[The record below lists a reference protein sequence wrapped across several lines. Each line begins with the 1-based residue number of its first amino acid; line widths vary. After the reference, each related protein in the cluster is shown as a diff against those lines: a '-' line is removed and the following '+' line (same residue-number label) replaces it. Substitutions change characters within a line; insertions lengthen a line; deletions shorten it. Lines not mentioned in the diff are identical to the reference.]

1 MATTRRLTDVL
12 NTLRKEEAALRGQL
26 DKVRGAIAALGGG
39 RQDSRQRKRKA
50 NRRSRTETKSVARD
64 AQAHRSAAASETP
77 PEDGFGGAG

>member
-50 NRRSRTETKSVARD
+50 KAVARTARKMTA
-64 AQAHRSAAASETP
+64 AQKKAISARMKRYWAARKKAAKKS
-77 PEDGFGGAG
+77 